1 MNKQLKI
8 FVRVVQQRI
17 FFYELVCWSPEYNLA
32 AIKKIKT
39 IFVNE
44 ISQTCINYAPK
55 PQVSK
60 TADKKRNTVI
70 HSDPVNRI
78 I

>member
-17 FFYELVCWSPEYNLA
+17 FFYELVCWSPEYNLGT
-32 AIKKIKT
+32 KKIKT
-39 IFVNE
+39 LIVNE
-44 ISQTCINYAPK
+44 IFQTCINYAPK
-55 PQVSK
+55 PQNSK
-60 TADKKRNTVI
+60 TADRKRNTVI
-70 HSDPVNRI
+70 HSEPLNRI